1 MSDSI
6 ISNYKITNPAT
17 GKVEATYPTATEQD
31 VQQTIKKADDAYQ
44 DWREVEISERSAILH
59 KVADIYLERQEELAR
74 IVANEMGKPVA
85 QGKGEIDLVIEIYR
99 YYADN
104 AKKLLAP
111 DKIKVDD
118 GSAIVEKSPIGV
130 LFGIMPWNYPHY
142 QVARFVAPYV
152 MAGNTIIL
160 KHALQCPKTAEAI
173 VDVLKDAGLPE
184 GVYNNI
190 FATNEQAATIIHD
203 HRVQGISLTGSE
215 RAGAAVAKEAGS
227 ALKKV
232 VLELGGSD
240 AFIVAEDADIEQA
253 VQGAIDGRFDNTGQA
268 CNAAKRMIIVEAV
281 YDKFVKGF
289 TEAVQSLSLA
299 DPLDENT
306 FIGPLSSKNAAVNLQ
321 EQLDKA
327 IQAGA
332 TVLVEGGMVKDKP
345 GAWFKPAVLA
355 DVDDSMDV
363 YREELFGPVAVVY
376 KARDIDHAIQIANDV
391 PFGLSASI
399 QTQDEALATKIADKL
414 DVGMVTINAPSGG
427 EANTP
432 FGGVKRSGF
441 GRELGTL
448 GITEFLNYK
457 LIRDM
462 S

>member
-1 MSDSI
+1 MSD
-6 ISNYKITNPAT
+6 YKITNPAT
-17 GKVEATYPTATEQD
+17 GEVEATYPTATEQD
-31 VQQTIKKADDAYQ
+31 VQQVIKKADDAYQ
-44 DWREVEISERSAILH
+44 DWRELEISERSAILY
-59 KVADIYLERQEELAR
+59 KVADIYLERQDELAR

-111 DKIKVDD
+111 DKIDVDD
-118 GSAIVEKSPIGV
+118 GSAIVEKSPVGV

-160 KHALQCPKTAEAI
+160 KHAPQCPKTAEAI
-173 VDVLKDAGLPE
+173 VDIFKDAGLPE

-203 HRVQGISLTGSE
+203 DRVQGISLTGSE

-240 AFIVAEDADIEQA
+240 AFIVAEDADIEKA

-268 CNAAKRMIIVEAV
+268 CNAAKRMIVVEAV

-289 TEAVQSLSLA
+289 TDAVKALDLA
-299 DPLDENT
+299 DPLKEET
-306 FIGPLSSKNAAVNLQ
+306 FIGPLSSKSAAVNLQ
-321 EQLDKA
+321 EQLDSAVK
-327 IQAGA
+327 AGA

-376 KARDIDHAIQIANDV
+376 KARDIDHAIEIANDV

-399 QTQDEALATKIADKL
+399 QTQDEALAARIADKL